1 MSKIEFLSPCEGE
14 IMNIEKFPDDVFS
27 ERALGDG
34 FGVNLTGNKIVA
46 PFDGEVTVM
55 YPSGHAVCLAGDNG
69 VKLMVHV
76 GVETYKLEGL
86 NKTYVKVGDRVKKG
100 DLLIK
105 ADVRKMKKKTGNIA
119 TAVIFLE
126 GEEVVSL
133 KDGYSAK
140 CLDSVAEIEVKEND

>member
-46 PFDGEVTVM
+46 PFDGEVTVL

-69 VKLMVHV
+69 VKLMIHV
-76 GVETYKLEGL
+76 GVETYMLEGL

-100 DLLIK
+100 DRLIK
-105 ADVRKMKKKTGNIA
+105 ADVRKMKKKTGNTA

-133 KDGYSAK
+133 KDGCSVK

>member
-1 MSKIEFLSPCEGE
+1 MSKVEFLSPCEGE
-14 IMNIEKFPDDVFS
+14 VIKIEEFPDDVFS
-27 ERALGDG
+27 EKALGDG

-46 PFDGEVTVM
+46 PFDAEVTVL

-69 VKLMVHV
+69 VKVMIHV
-76 GVETYKLEGL
+76 GVETYKLDGL

-105 ADVRKMKKKTGNIA
+105 TDVRKMKKKTGNTA

-126 GEEVVSL
+126 GEEVISL
-133 KDGYSAK
+133 KSGTSTK
-140 CLDSVAEIEVKEND
+140 CLNSVAEIEVKAND

>member
-55 YPSGHAVCLAGDNG
+55 YPAGHAVCLSGDNG
-69 VKLMVHV
+69 VKVMIHV
-76 GVETYKLEGL
+76 GIETYKLEGL
-86 NKTYVKVGDRVKKG
+86 NKAYIKVGDRVKKG

-105 ADVRKMKKKTGNIA
+105 ADVRKMKKKTGNTA

-133 KDGYSAK
+133 KDGCSAK
-140 CLDSVAEIEVKEND
+140 CLDSVAEIEVKQND

>member
-1 MSKIEFLSPCEGE
+1 MSKIGFLSPCEGE

-55 YPSGHAVCLAGDNG
+55 YPSGHAVCLAADCG
-69 VKLMVHV
+69 VKLMIHV

-86 NKTYVKVGDRVKKG
+86 NKAFVKVGDRVKKG

-105 ADVRKMKKKTGNIA
+105 ADVRKMKKKTGNTA

-133 KDGYSAK
+133 KDGCSVK
-140 CLDSVAEIEVKEND
+140 CLESVAEIEVKEND

>member
-14 IMNIEKFPDDVFS
+14 IINIEKFPDDVFS

-55 YPSGHAVCLAGDNG
+55 YPSGHAICLAGDNG
-69 VKLMVHV
+69 VKIMIHV

-86 NKTYVKVGDRVKKG
+86 NKTYVNVGDCVKRG

-105 ADVRKMKKKTGNIA
+105 ADIRKMKKKTGNTA

-133 KDGYSAK
+133 KDGYGAK

>member
-55 YPSGHAVCLAGDNG
+55 YPSGHAV
-69 VKLMVHV
+69 
-76 GVETYKLEGL
+76 
-86 NKTYVKVGDRVKKG
+86 
-100 DLLIK
+100 
-105 ADVRKMKKKTGNIA
+105 
-119 TAVIFLE
+119 
-126 GEEVVSL
+126 
-133 KDGYSAK
+133 
-140 CLDSVAEIEVKEND
+140 

>member
-105 ADVRKMKKKTGNIA
+105 ADVRKMKKKTGNTA

-133 KDGYSAK
+133 KDGYSVK
-140 CLDSVAEIEVKEND
+140 CLDSVSEIEVKEND